1 MNPLPK
7 ENIMTKTDEIRSA
20 MLEELTNHG
29 IIDPTPDQQV
39 SFLEGLRAAWRE
51 DADENPVK
59 REYQRAVQDEIE
71 RLWPETTR
79 P

>member
-1 MNPLPK
+1 
-7 ENIMTKTDEIRSA
+7 MTKNAEIISA
-20 MLEELTNHG
+20 MLEELANHG
-29 IIDPTPDQQV
+29 ITDPTPDQQV

-59 REYQRAVQDEIE
+59 REYQRAVQEEIE